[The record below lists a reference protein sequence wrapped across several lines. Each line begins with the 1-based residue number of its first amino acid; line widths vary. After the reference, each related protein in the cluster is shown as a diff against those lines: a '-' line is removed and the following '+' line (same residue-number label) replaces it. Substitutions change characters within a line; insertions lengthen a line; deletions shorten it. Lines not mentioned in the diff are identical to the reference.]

1 MRRLTNFSRC
11 AAQMV
16 CASLLLAVSAT
27 AQLTTVTGTIQRADG
42 SYPNGQALIQ
52 WQAFVTSTGTPVPA
66 SSMIIPIVSGLVSA
80 SLYPNVNS
88 TPPGTSYKIT
98 YTLSGGPP
106 YQRNWYVPVS
116 GSPVALV
123 QVEFPPAGLVGTSA
137 IVSPSQLTQA
147 GATLGECLI
156 WNGTFATWGTCNG
169 SASTSFASITGGTN
183 ISAPMTVGTG
193 SSLSYTGSGEVNANY
208 LLGTA
213 LLGMYGNSAKVVQG
227 SGSFTS
233 GNLRSSDSSA
243 NEVDSGIPTNTV
255 IVSNGTYANPPWLTS
270 ISPSKLS
277 SAISCSQLPTLSGDV
292 SNAGCS
298 LSVNT
303 TNGLAFAPS
312 ATINALNAS
321 NISSGALSAGLL
333 PAINLAAS
341 GAGGVTGN
349 LGVAHLNSGT
359 NASSSTVWY
368 GDGTW
373 KPANA
378 GGTVTNTSGPLTGGS
393 VVLGNGANDI
403 TVMASGT
410 THTLLHAVT
419 GGSPAFST
427 VDLTAD
433 VANLLPTANGGLNS
447 SSIAFSGPSGAAKTF
462 TLPNASATILT
473 TNAAVTMAQGGTGA
487 DLSGVTKGGM
497 ITGTGFGTVG
507 ITTPG
512 VNGTVLSAN
521 SAQPGGVQWIA
532 ATGTGSV
539 TSITASSPLSS
550 APNPLVASG
559 TISCPTCTTN
569 ASALTSNALVL
580 GAGSQ
585 ATSVLGTTGT
595 TAQMLHGNASGPPS
609 WGQASLTTDVSG
621 VLPIANGG
629 TNTSSTL
636 TGIVRG
642 GSALT
647 ASELSGDATTS
658 GSNSVTVSKI
668 NGVSWP
674 SGSQSQILKLSSNT
688 GNNTTLEW
696 SYNTPFNSLDY
707 SWGPL
712 TSGSGVSVAGGNLA
726 VGNNTLT
733 FSQVPLGMNGS
744 DSSHWIYITGGTP
757 EACLISGGS
766 GVSGQANGLIIVNC
780 QYAHTAPWIA
790 QSTLSGVPEGLQAA
804 STAGGGTVLVPPG
817 TYTQYASLYVPA
829 NVVLSGSGRKVTTF
843 SIPSNWF
850 TNSPWWQLYGYNP
863 SGVVIG
869 AQVGVSNITIRH
881 LSISFSTTQT
891 SPPNGSYGIELINDY
906 YSTIEDTEVING
918 PVLTSGNTFLPYGL
932 NGTTNSSIV
941 YGNYV
946 YNKVCGVSGEGSGG
960 FMVGGTGN
968 KILHNYVSNGC
979 NGIYVGGGVS
989 GVFEDNTFEL
999 AGSTMSAGAQAFAVD
1014 NGSGNR
1020 FIGNRCLGNGTG
1032 PNCYSVTTDAASPNA
1047 TNSTFVANVAT
1058 NCGQAYQLKAL
1069 AASISGVDISGGS
1082 VNSCSTGLSE
1092 TTFGSYTNY
1101 DVSIR
1106 GVVGLITGHADS
1118 VGYASCQGIPALV
1131 AGTNENIGISDVGI
1145 LNTSC
1150 SSAPSGPFSIGGIAG
1165 GIDGRELSIING
1177 SGQTMTINNA
1187 DSGSSVGNRIVTGT
1201 GANLVVTQ
1209 GNVSLKYVLSDSVWY
1224 VMSANSWS
1232 TKPELEA
1239 QDYNFIYFPSSPAT
1253 LSAGSVTISMVPCP
1267 QGVFGTDVKHYVY
1280 IAGTG
1285 TPETMLITGG
1295 TCDGSGINAGTIT
1308 GTIANSHSA
1317 GYTVSS
1323 ATAGMQEAENV
1334 PTWGGASGTKTI
1346 HVNTMVLNPLYV
1358 YAPTYISYSTKIKG
1372 DGNHEDGVVVV
1383 GNIGVF
1389 DVQAN
1394 FELEGMGIQAQSQ
1407 QAAGY
1412 GIRLGNTSGVSF
1424 AKITHS
1430 YFYQLYDAVL
1440 AVNADNWTFT
1450 DNIVYQATHTGLT
1463 VANAAGLDNVGA
1475 LIANN
1480 IFFNYTGSVLGL
1492 ACVYNTSTSVIMT
1505 GNWCGGI
1512 SGSNGWQ
1519 YGLYSNTNVATAGGL
1534 AITGNQFQTF
1544 TVADIALEG
1553 TNTDINVTGNQINQG
1568 GLAGTGILVA
1578 NGVGSG
1584 DNQGAITGN
1593 VFQGGG
1599 PSPAWTG
1606 IGVSGGANAW
1616 TVAGNT
1622 FISMSNGIT
1631 LAGSGAWTLGTNNFT
1646 SVTAPLTNTSYTGTD
1661 WSAPSIG
1668 SGWGNAGA
1676 TYSNAGFR
1684 IEGGRL
1690 AFRGLLS
1697 TGTVT
1702 SGTVIYTIPT
1712 GFRPLHDCILGAT
1725 NEPTLGT
1732 APTLAMIGVSASS
1745 GNVQILGNSITTG
1758 NVSFEGLSC
1767 PIN

>member
-1 MRRLTNFSRC
+1 MRRLTHFSRC
-11 AAQMV
+11 AAQLV

-255 IVSNGTYANPPWLTS
+255 VVSNGTYANPPWLTS

-403 TVMASGT
+403 KVMAGGT

-447 SSIAFSGPSGAAKTF
+447 SSIAFSGPSGASKTF

-487 DLSGVTKGGM
+487 DLSGVTKGGL
-497 ITGTGFGTVG
+497 ITGTGSGTVG

-521 SAQPGGVQWIA
+521 SSQPGGVQWIA

-585 ATSVLGTTGT
+585 ATSVLGTAGT

-642 GSALT
+642 GSTFT
-647 ASELSGDATTS
+647 AAELSGDCATS
-658 GSNSVTVSKI
+658 GSNSVTCSKV
-668 NGVSWP
+668 NGTSVPTNATANQLLLTTASATGAWASVP
-674 SGSQSQILKLSSNT
+674 ACLDSG
-688 GNNTTLEW
+688 GNHLN
-696 SYNTPFNSLDY
+696 YNASTNSFTCG
-707 SWGPL
+707 S
-712 TSGSGVSVAGGNLA
+712 TASGVSQLELND
-726 VGNNTLT
+726 N
-733 FSQVPLGMNGS
+733 
-744 DSSHWIYITGGTP
+744 
-757 EACLISGGS
+757 
-766 GVSGQANGLIIVNC
+766 
-780 QYAHTAPWIA
+780 
-790 QSTLSGVPEGLQAA
+790 A
-804 STAGGGTVLVPPG
+804 S
-817 TYTQYASLYVPA
+817 
-829 NVVLSGSGRKVTTF
+829 F
-843 SIPSNWF
+843 
-850 TNSPWWQLYGYNP
+850 
-863 SGVVIG
+863 
-869 AQVGVSNITIRH
+869 
-881 LSISFSTTQT
+881 
-891 SPPNGSYGIELINDY
+891 
-906 YSTIEDTEVING
+906 
-918 PVLTSGNTFLPYGL
+918 
-932 NGTTNSSIV
+932 
-941 YGNYV
+941 
-946 YNKVCGVSGEGSGG
+946 
-960 FMVGGTGN
+960 
-968 KILHNYVSNGC
+968 
-979 NGIYVGGGVS
+979 
-989 GVFEDNTFEL
+989 
-999 AGSTMSAGAQAFAVD
+999 
-1014 NGSGNR
+1014 
-1020 FIGNRCLGNGTG
+1020 
-1032 PNCYSVTTDAASPNA
+1032 
-1047 TNSTFVANVAT
+1047 
-1058 NCGQAYQLKAL
+1058 KA
-1069 AASISGVDISGGS
+1069 
-1082 VNSCSTGLSE
+1082 
-1092 TTFGSYTNY
+1092 
-1101 DVSIR
+1101 
-1106 GVVGLITGHADS
+1106 
-1118 VGYASCQGIPALV
+1118 
-1131 AGTNENIGISDVGI
+1131 
-1145 LNTSC
+1145 
-1150 SSAPSGPFSIGGIAG
+1150 
-1165 GIDGRELSIING
+1165 
-1177 SGQTMTINNA
+1177 
-1187 DSGSSVGNRIVTGT
+1187 
-1201 GANLVVTQ
+1201 
-1209 GNVSLKYVLSDSVWY
+1209 
-1224 VMSANSWS
+1224 
-1232 TKPELEA
+1232 
-1239 QDYNFIYFPSSPAT
+1239 
-1253 LSAGSVTISMVPCP
+1253 
-1267 QGVFGTDVKHYVY
+1267 
-1280 IAGTG
+1280 
-1285 TPETMLITGG
+1285 
-1295 TCDGSGINAGTIT
+1295 
-1308 GTIANSHSA
+1308 
-1317 GYTVSS
+1317 
-1323 ATAGMQEAENV
+1323 
-1334 PTWGGASGTKTI
+1334 
-1346 HVNTMVLNPLYV
+1346 
-1358 YAPTYISYSTKIKG
+1358 
-1372 DGNHEDGVVVV
+1372 
-1383 GNIGVF
+1383 
-1389 DVQAN
+1389 
-1394 FELEGMGIQAQSQ
+1394 
-1407 QAAGY
+1407 
-1412 GIRLGNTSGVSF
+1412 
-1424 AKITHS
+1424 
-1430 YFYQLYDAVL
+1430 
-1440 AVNADNWTFT
+1440 
-1450 DNIVYQATHTGLT
+1450 
-1463 VANAAGLDNVGA
+1463 
-1475 LIANN
+1475 
-1480 IFFNYTGSVLGL
+1480 
-1492 ACVYNTSTSVIMT
+1492 
-1505 GNWCGGI
+1505 
-1512 SGSNGWQ
+1512 
-1519 YGLYSNTNVATAGGL
+1519 
-1534 AITGNQFQTF
+1534 
-1544 TVADIALEG
+1544 
-1553 TNTDINVTGNQINQG
+1553 
-1568 GLAGTGILVA
+1568 
-1578 NGVGSG
+1578 
-1584 DNQGAITGN
+1584 
-1593 VFQGGG
+1593 
-1599 PSPAWTG
+1599 
-1606 IGVSGGANAW
+1606 
-1616 TVAGNT
+1616 
-1622 FISMSNGIT
+1622 
-1631 LAGSGAWTLGTNNFT
+1631 
-1646 SVTAPLTNTSYTGTD
+1646 
-1661 WSAPSIG
+1661 
-1668 SGWGNAGA
+1668 
-1676 TYSNAGFR
+1676 
-1684 IEGGRL
+1684 
-1690 AFRGLLS
+1690 
-1697 TGTVT
+1697 
-1702 SGTVIYTIPT
+1702 
-1712 GFRPLHDCILGAT
+1712 
-1725 NEPTLGT
+1725 
-1732 APTLAMIGVSASS
+1732 
-1745 GNVQILGNSITTG
+1745 
-1758 NVSFEGLSC
+1758 
-1767 PIN
+1767 